1 MATITYQ
8 NFFRLYNKIAGMTGT
23 AKTEEEEFLE
33 TYNMRVIE
41 IPTNVPVIRID
52 DNDIIYG
59 TKMAKFNA
67 LIKETAARHALGQ
80 PVLVGTIAVET
91 SEIIYDLMLKAG
103 LKPEILNAKNH
114 LREAEIIKNAGQKGA
129 ITIATNMAGRGTDI
143 KLGEGVK
150 ELGGLAVLGSE
161 RHESRRIDNQLR
173 GRSGR
178 QGDVGY
184 SRFYISLE
192 DDLMRRFGGER
203 WQKFFTSS
211 EDAISFKMI
220 SSAINSAQKKVE
232 GVNHD
237 SRKHLCEYDSVLSQ
251 QREKMYKLRDQVLE
265 TKDCYEIT
273 KRFYDLVADKL
284 VNSVSAF
291 EGKELK
297 PDIHALTE
305 KITSQYISDGSITVE
320 DFYGLERYNDYVNH
334 TRDLLMKKTNE
345 RRKEWGEDAYL
356 NIQSSILLRVIDKN
370 WPAHIDKMTKL
381 RDGIF
386 FRQYANSNPLNQ
398 YKTDGFNMFN
408 QMMETI
414 AEQVV
419 IYTLKVQVQVQRM
432 TAEQVA
438 AMEKEKLL
446 RGE

>member
-1 MATITYQ
+1 
-8 NFFRLYNKIAGMTGT
+8 
-23 AKTEEEEFLE
+23 
-33 TYNMRVIE
+33 
-41 IPTNVPVIRID
+41 
-52 DNDIIYG
+52 
-59 TKMAKFNA
+59 
-67 LIKETAARHALGQ
+67 
-80 PVLVGTIAVET
+80 
-91 SEIIYDLMLKAG
+91 
-103 LKPEILNAKNH
+103 
-114 LREAEIIKNAGQKGA
+114 
-129 ITIATNMAGRGTDI
+129 
-143 KLGEGVK
+143 
-150 ELGGLAVLGSE
+150 
-161 RHESRRIDNQLR
+161 
-173 GRSGR
+173 
-178 QGDVGY
+178 
-184 SRFYISLE
+184 
-192 DDLMRRFGGER
+192 
-203 WQKFFTSS
+203 
-211 EDAISFKMI
+211 
-220 SSAINSAQKKVE
+220 
-232 GVNHD
+232 
-237 SRKHLCEYDSVLSQ
+237 
-251 QREKMYKLRDQVLE
+251 MYKLRDQVLE

-386 FRQYANSNPLNQ
+386 FRQYANANPLNQ